1 MTTDILIIGGG
12 IAGLSAAAT
21 LAPHAS
27 VTLLEAEDA
36 LGYHASGRS
45 AAMFLKDY
53 GNDVVRALN
62 YASAEH
68 HETADGGFLSQRGM
82 MLVARADQRDD
93 FAAEFTAFGMDEISI
108 AEATTHVPILNP
120 KTCAYAAYRPDAH
133 DLDADR
139 LLQTYTKD
147 ARRAG
152 ATIHTESP
160 VTEIVKSGAVWHVT
174 AGGQTHKATTLINAA
189 GAWVDEIAILAGIT
203 PLGFQPYRRS
213 MARVPAP
220 GGHDVST
227 WPFLDGVNE
236 SWYAKPDAG
245 KWIISPSDED
255 PMNAHDA
262 WADDMVLAEGLAR
275 YEEMVTEPV
284 TRLETSWAGLRTF
297 APDRALVI
305 GRDMAE
311 PSFFWLGGQGGYG
324 FQTAPAASRLVADL
338 LTDQT
343 PELAADIVS
352 ALSPARFKK

>member
-1 MTTDILIIGGG
+1 MKTDILIIGGG

-21 LAPHAS
+21 LAPHAE
-27 VTLLEAEDA
+27 VTLLEAEDV
-36 LGYHASGRS
+36 LGHHASGRS

-53 GNDVVRALN
+53 GNEVVRALN

-68 HETADGGFLSQRGM
+68 LETVDGGMLSQRGM
-82 MLVARADQRDD
+82 MLVARADQRGD
-93 FAAEFTAFGMDEISI
+93 FAAEFAAFDMDEISFE
-108 AEATTHVPILNP
+108 EAFAHIPILNP
-120 KTCAYAAYRPDAH
+120 KTCAFAAYRPDAY

-139 LLQTYTKD
+139 LLQTYTSI
-147 ARRAG
+147 ARRAN
-152 ATIHTESP
+152 ATILTKSP
-160 VTEIVKSGAVWHVT
+160 VTKIVKSDGIWHVT
-174 AGGQTHKATTLINAA
+174 VGEQVYVTPLLINAS
-189 GAWVDEIAILAGIT
+189 GAWVDEIATLAGIN

-213 MARVPAP
+213 MAITPAP

-255 PMNAHDA
+255 PVEAHDA

-275 YEEMVTEPV
+275 YAEMVSEPV

-297 APDRALVI
+297 APDSALVI
-305 GRDMAE
+305 GRDSVD

-338 LTDQT
+338 ILGRT
-343 PELAADIVS
+343 PELDADIVS
-352 ALSPARFKK
+352 ALAPGRFSA

>member
-1 MTTDILIIGGG
+1 MKTDILIIGGG

-53 GNDVVRALN
+53 GNDTVRALN
-62 YASAEH
+62 YASAAH
-68 HETADGGFLSQRGM
+68 HETVDGGMLSKRGM
-82 MLVARADQRDD
+82 MLVARPDQRDD
-93 FAAEFTAFGMDEISI
+93 FVAEHTAFGMQEISM
-108 AEATTHVPILNP
+108 AEANAKVPILNP
-120 KTCAYAAYRPDAH
+120 ETCAYTAYRPDAH

-139 LLQTYTKD
+139 LLQTYTAD

-152 ATIHTESP
+152 AKILTKSP
-160 VTEIVKSGAVWHVT
+160 VTEITKSGRVWHVT
-174 AGGQTHKATTLINAA
+174 AGNQTHITPLLINAS
-189 GAWVDEIAILAGIT
+189 GAWVDEIARLAGIP

-213 MARVPAP
+213 MARIPAP
-220 GGHDVST
+220 GGHDVSN

-255 PMNAHDA
+255 PVDAHDA

-275 YEEMVTEPV
+275 YAEMVTEPV

-297 APDRALVI
+297 APDRSLVI
-305 GRDMAE
+305 GRDTTD
-311 PSFFWLGGQGGYG
+311 PTFFWLGGQGGYG

-338 LTDQT
+338 LLDRA
-343 PELAADIVS
+343 PELGADIVA
-352 ALSPARFKK
+352 ALAPARFSP